1 MAAQYNLPY
10 LRRSSS
16 PLSHVGA
23 ASLIAR
29 TFSRS
34 TSETQ
39 GATYLVTNFTYTS
52 VKCRFHFEV
61 FITAVNWKKNCYN
74 LDIIRGP
81 QDFYFVVITE
91 TLLWLCSKSVEYF
104 FECWYNVATTNPP
117 ETTETTRIRIVWNI
131 QPQTTPLE
139 YPELFPR
146 AQWPAEP
153 LFLTAK
159 LSPAPHLLDLRWPRI
174 VFTGQCHGD

>member
-61 FITAVNWKKNCYN
+61 FITAVNWKKLLQSGYN
-74 LDIIRGP
+74 SWTTGFLFCRYNGDAPVAVFKKCWI
-81 QDFYFVVITE
+81 
-91 TLLWLCSKSVEYF
+91 F
-104 FECWYNVATTNPP
+104 FRVLIQRRYNEPS
-117 ETTETTRIRIVWNI
+117 WNNGDNANSDR
-131 QPQTTPLE
+131 LE
-139 YPELFPR
+139 YPAPNHAIGIPR
-146 AQWPAEP
+146 
-153 LFLTAK
+153 T
-159 LSPAPHLLDLRWPRI
+159 LSPSTVTCRATLPHCQIITRTTLAWP
-174 VFTGQCHGD
+174 